1 MNINQVKKLMERKKT
16 SHKGENGYV
25 LLVGGSEDYVT
36 APALAGLAALRT
48 GCDSVTIAA
57 PEKVA
62 WTINQISVDLI
73 SHKVKGSTLNIKN
86 AKELAKFADR
96 YDAVLLGNGLTRNS
110 DKFCQTF
117 IKKFQGL
124 KVIDADALKSA
135 SFKDFRNSIITPHEK
150 ELEIM
155 LINSG
160 KDFLLPKI
168 RESNA
173 KEKADILQGNLRY
186 FLQNNNVLLLKGATD
201 IIISR
206 NKIAFNRTGNQGMT
220 KAGTGDVMAGLVV
233 GFLGKTKD
241 MFKSAVAGAYI
252 NGLMGDLLLKKKKG
266 YCFIASDILED
277 LEELERKV
285 NIVSRKG
292 KAKKSVA
299 KKPAV
304 KKVTK
309 KKVVKK
315 KPVKKVLKKKPA
327 KKKVAKK
334 KTAKKKPVKKKK
346 R

>member
-1 MNINQVKKLMERKKT
+1 MERKKT